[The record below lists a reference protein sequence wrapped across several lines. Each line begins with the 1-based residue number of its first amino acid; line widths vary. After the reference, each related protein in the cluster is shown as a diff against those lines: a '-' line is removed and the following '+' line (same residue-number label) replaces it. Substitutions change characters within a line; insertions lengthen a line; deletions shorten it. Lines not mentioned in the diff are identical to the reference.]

1 VNLTRMEVILASHCI
16 DFCQG
21 HARWVWHAIA
31 CLGPGPGQIKAQA
44 TQSLFSRSKY
54 CGFQKM
60 DVGGRVL
67 DEVRQGGVISD
78 ACLDFSPAGMRRR
91 ILWRVGA
98 RHCRCTART
107 SFVVH
112 RHCLFRFVGDD
123 LCHSHSHFR
132 ISHPISEYS
141 QEP

>member
-1 VNLTRMEVILASHCI
+1 MVGSVNLRTTKGVSRDLTRMEAILASHCI

-67 DEVRQGGVISD
+67 LTR
-78 ACLDFSPAGMRRR
+78 
-91 ILWRVGA
+91 
-98 RHCRCTART
+98 
-107 SFVVH
+107 
-112 RHCLFRFVGDD
+112 
-123 LCHSHSHFR
+123 
-132 ISHPISEYS
+132 
-141 QEP
+141 